1 RHPATASA
9 TVSSPPAGDTGA
21 AVAAGPDLARAGLGP
36 EPARTARAALPARA
50 AVTAATAGRARHRA
64 LLDREGGIDG
74 EDAEG
79 AAAGAAALTVSPAA
93 AARAATSAAVA
104 APVVAEQAALSPAT
118 AAAPAAASDRAV
130 AAVGPVRADPEPA
143 HDRTAPVASAEARAP
158 VGTHRPGGARGPG
171 GTGAG
176 LDRAR
181 PDHEPGAVR
190 RVHAVGGA
198 LGARPVRAPD
208 GEALERG
215 RRDDVV
221 RLHADRVGRLEDRR
235 PPVRRPGAVGESAG
249 HRDAVEQ
256 RDGSR
261 GVGAGRHPDVV
272 ESLHA
277 RLCERRLYR
286 RHGCCGGAGVR

>member
-1 RHPATASA
+1 
-9 TVSSPPAGDTGA
+9 
-21 AVAAGPDLARAGLGP
+21 
-36 EPARTARAALPARA
+36 PARTARAALPARV

-74 EDAEG
+74 EDAER
-79 AAAGAAALTVSPAA
+79 AAAGAAALTVFPAA

-104 APVVAEQAALSPAT
+104 APVVAEEAALSPAT
-118 AAAPAAASDRAV
+118 AA
-130 AAVGPVRADPEPA
+130 
-143 HDRTAPVASAEARAP
+143 
-158 VGTHRPGGARGPG
+158 
-171 GTGAG
+171 G
-176 LDRAR
+176 LDRAG

-221 RLHADRVGRLEDRR
+221 CLHADRVRRLEDRR

-249 HRDAVEQ
+249 HRDAV
-256 RDGSR
+256 
-261 GVGAGRHPDVV
+261 
-272 ESLHA
+272 
-277 RLCERRLYR
+277 
-286 RHGCCGGAGVR
+286 